1 MLIIRL
7 HREGR
12 KNANAFRV
20 VVTEKQNAAKGK
32 FLEILGFY
40 DPGLKSK
47 KLNAERI
54 AYWLSKGAKTSATAH
69 NLLVSSGVIA
79 GPKRAIKIK
88 KKAAEAVK
96 APAA

>member
-12 KNANAFRV
+12 KNENTFRV

-40 DPGLKSK
+40 DPRLKSK

-54 AYWLSKGAKTSATAH
+54 AHWISKGAKTSDTVH
-69 NLLVSSGVIA
+69 NLLVSSGMIP
-79 GPKRAIKIK
+79 GPKKAIKIK
-88 KKAAEAVK
+88 KKESV
-96 APAA
+96 APAVAAK